1 MSTMLLIAR
10 TDAESGRLIS
20 SSVDVQDHPY
30 MLGTTR
36 MGKSLAEVLAHAEAQ
51 GKTGAEVDK
60 VEKEWS
66 ESHQLCTFDQG
77 QWIILV
83 YN

>member
-1 MSTMLLIAR
+1 MLLIAR

-20 SSVDVQDHPY
+20 SSVDIADHPY

-36 MGKSLAEVLAHAEAQ
+36 VGKSLAEVLALAEAQ

-60 VEKEWS
+60 VEKEWT
-66 ESHQLCTFDQG
+66 ESHELCTFDQG
-77 QWIILV
+77 RALPSTI
-83 YN
+83 